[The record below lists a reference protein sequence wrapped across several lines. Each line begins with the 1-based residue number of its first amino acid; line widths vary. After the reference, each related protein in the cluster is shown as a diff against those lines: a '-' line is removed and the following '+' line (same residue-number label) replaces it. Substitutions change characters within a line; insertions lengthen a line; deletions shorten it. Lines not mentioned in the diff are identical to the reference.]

1 MLVSIH
7 SGKTRSGLDF
17 SQDYN
22 GWKSHIEESFIAFLN
37 KIFRESHLL
46 SARYLSAD
54 IHPARDV
61 RLARALPGSTSAQA
75 PSDLTAEDQLCDII
89 NTSIA
94 ANAAGTAKPCDK
106 SGSDDTNGLS
116 NNAASDIMKQ
126 TTKSSK
132 ETVSVEGKKK
142 LIEAL
147 QDKSSW
153 PTATGLPPSD
163 KDSAEQQNEDHVT
176 NPEAIVISSKP
187 LDIR

>member
-22 GWKSHIEESFIAFLN
+22 GWKSNIEDSFIAFLN
-37 KIFRESHLL
+37 KIFCVSRLL
-46 SARYLSAD
+46 SVWYISAD

-61 RLARALPGSTSAQA
+61 RLAHALPGSMSAQA
-75 PSDLTAEDQLCDII
+75 PSDLTAEDQLHDVI
-89 NTSIA
+89 NTSIV
-94 ANAAGTAKPCDK
+94 ANAAGTTKPCDK
-106 SGSDDTNGLS
+106 SGSDNANGLG
-116 NNAASDIMKQ
+116 NN
-126 TTKSSK
+126 TKSAK

-153 PTATGLPPSD
+153 PTATALSPTD
-163 KDSAEQQNEDHVT
+163 KDSIERNNEDQVT
-176 NPEAIVISSKP
+176 NPEAIVVSSKP